1 MFVFIVFFNQKTSY
15 VMRISDWSSD
25 VCSSDL
31 GLRQHRPVVE
41 RERRIGADHGD
52 AGKPRRDF
60 DRLRLGERV
69 GDVARGLPGGE
80 ERSGERLLVD
90 MRGAG
95 FEGQSGGAEHRGAAA
110 ALRGEEQSHAPA
122 RSSTSLITA
131 AGVSSIERRVTSIT
145 GQPLSA
151 NMRRA

>member
-95 FEGQSGGAEHRGAAA
+95 FEGQSGGRSEEHTSE
-110 ALRGEEQSHAPA
+110 LQS
-122 RSSTSLITA
+122 L
-131 AGVSSIERRVTSIT
+131 
-145 GQPLSA
+145 
-151 NMRRA
+151 MRISYAVFGLKKKNKI